1 VRELDALKEKSK
13 AVTRGLKVEYFVD
26 EEKRFIQPD
35 DVAKKVAGPPQEKGS
50 RLIIVSGPDG
60 FIEHWA
66 GRKLWVDGREVQ
78 GPLGGVL
85 RKMDLGDWK
94 VVKL

>member
-1 VRELDALKEKSK
+1 LSVN
-13 AVTRGLKVEYFVD
+13 YYVD
-26 EEKRFIQPD
+26 EENSFPDPIEIEKRIQR
-35 DVAKKVAGPPQEKGS
+35 QQEEKGS

-66 GRKLWVDGREVQ
+66 GKKLWANGREVQ
-78 GPLGGVL
+78 GPLGGQ
-85 RKMDLGDWK
+85 LGRMQLGEWK